1 MHHETRQRS
10 LTVSQRLAT
19 LGVASFVGIS
29 AMLATGWY
37 EHRQVE
43 RVLDE
48 ATVAKHV
55 ENKAIDLRATS
66 LDLVLAAMD
75 TIVDKADKVIAPDR
89 MKEIDESVSG
99 LTSASG
105 DIASLAAAVGKPDLG
120 AGVPEMIVLLTQ
132 SVQTEL
138 KGLVVSGADQAAFDA
153 IDDKIDAAGAQL
165 TERLSRLADAS
176 MAMTQ
181 ARIEEASAISSEAFF
196 WQFICGLLSMGLVL
210 GLLTVQ
216 GNILRRGILG
226 VRDSMQRIHGGDYA
240 TPVGAVERGDEIG
253 DMARCVDRFRT
264 DAIDKQR
271 LERDAA
277 DSRSHNETERRQR
290 ETSSA
295 DDARQVQI
303 AVTALG
309 QALNKL
315 ADGQLTV
322 AIDTPFRADLETLR
336 LDFNQAVE
344 KLRTVLSGMRDN
356 SASITANGRQMRSA
370 ADDLAKR
377 TEQQAASLEET
388 SAALDQITV
397 TVRTAT
403 EKAEEASQMVSRT
416 HANAEESGRIV
427 SEAVAAMARIED
439 ASAEIG
445 KIINVIDEIA
455 FQTNLLALNAGV
467 EAARAGEA
475 GKGFAVV
482 AQEVRELAQRAA
494 GAAKDIKG
502 LVSRSSAEVGT
513 GVRLVQETGE
523 ALGRIGTDVDQIN
536 EHMRTIVV
544 AAREQSTGL
553 TEINIAIG
561 QLDQMTQQNAAM
573 VEQTNAASHTLAQD
587 AESLSTLIGQFAIGG
602 AAASYATAS
611 TPSQASRTMSSAPA
625 SHRPATPAKT
635 TSAAPRPVA
644 ARPATVRPAAANSRP
659 APSPAKALMGKLSGA
674 FAAPAA
680 SNSKDQ
686 WEEF

>member
-1 MHHETRQRS
+1 MNHETRQRS

-19 LGVASFVGIS
+19 LGVVTFVGIS
-29 AMLATGWY
+29 TILATGWY

-43 RVLDE
+43 RVLAE
-48 ATVAKHV
+48 ASVAKAA
-55 ENKAIDLRATS
+55 ENRAIQLRVTS
-66 LDLVLAAMD
+66 LNLVLAAMD
-75 TIVDKADKVIAPDR
+75 TIVDKDAKVIAPDR
-89 MKEIDESVSG
+89 MKEIDAAVSI

-105 DIASLAAAVGKPDLG
+105 EIAGLAAGIGEPNLG
-120 AGVPEMIVLLTQ
+120 DGVPQMISALTQ
-132 SVQTEL
+132 SIQTDL
-138 KGLVVSGADQAAFDA
+138 KALVEAGADEAAFGDV
-153 IDDKIDAAGAQL
+153 DDRIDAAGSQL
-165 TERLSRLADAS
+165 TERFTSLADTS
-176 MAMTQ
+176 MTLM
-181 ARIEEASAISSEAFF
+181 RMRVEEANAISRSAFF
-196 WQFICGLLSMGLVL
+196 WQFVCGLGAMAFVL

-240 TPVGAVERGDEIG
+240 TPVGSVERSDEIG

-277 DSRSHNETERRQR
+277 DSRSVNDTDRRQR
-290 ETSSA
+290 EITAA
-295 DDARQVQI
+295 DDARQVQA
-303 AVTALG
+303 AVSALG

-322 AIDTPFRADLETLR
+322 AINTPFRADLESLR

-344 KLRTVLSGMRDN
+344 KLRNVLSGMRDN

-427 SEAVAAMARIED
+427 GEAVAAMARIED

-502 LVSRSSAEVGT
+502 LVNRSSTEVGT
-513 GVRLVQETGE
+513 GVRLVQETGD
-523 ALGRIGTDVDQIN
+523 ALGRIGTDVEQIN

-587 AESLSTLIGQFAIGG
+587 AESLSSLIAQFAIGG
-602 AAASYATAS
+602 DAASYASAS
-611 TPSQASRTMSSAPA
+611 SPSQSPRTAMSSSSYRPA
-625 SHRPATPAKT
+625 SPAKASSSAKSPVTIRPATIK
-635 TSAAPRPVA
+635 
-644 ARPATVRPAAANSRP
+644 PAAANSRP

-674 FAAPAA
+674 FASPSA
-680 SNSKDQ
+680 SSSNDQ

>member
-1 MHHETRQRS
+1 MHHETRQKS

-19 LGVASFVGIS
+19 LGVVTFVGIS
-29 AMLATGWY
+29 AILATGWY
-37 EHRQVE
+37 EHRQIE
-43 RVLDE
+43 RVLAE
-48 ATVAKHV
+48 ASVAKTA
-55 ENKAIDLRATS
+55 ENRAIQLRVAS
-66 LDLVLAAMD
+66 LNLVLAAMD
-75 TIVDKADKVIAPDR
+75 TIVDKDARVIAPDR
-89 MKEIDESVSG
+89 MKEIDAAAST

-105 DIASLAAAVGKPDLG
+105 EIAALAAGIGEPNLG
-120 AGVPEMIVLLTQ
+120 DGVPQMISELTR
-132 SVQTEL
+132 SIQTDL
-138 KGLVVSGADQAAFDA
+138 KALVEAGADETAFDA
-153 IDDKIDAAGAQL
+153 ADDRIDAAGSQL
-165 TERLSRLADAS
+165 TERFNSLADTS
-176 MAMTQ
+176 MTLM
-181 ARIEEASAISSEAFF
+181 RMRVEEANAISRSAFV
-196 WQFICGLLSMGLVL
+196 WQFVCGLGAMVFVL

-240 TPVGAVERGDEIG
+240 TPVGAVERSDEIG

-277 DSRSHNETERRQR
+277 DSRSLNDTDRRQR
-290 ETSSA
+290 EMTAA
-295 DDARQVQI
+295 DDARQVQV
-303 AVTALG
+303 AVSALG

-322 AIDTPFRADLETLR
+322 AIDTPFRADLESLR

-344 KLRTVLSGMRDN
+344 KLRNVLSGMRDN

-427 SEAVAAMARIED
+427 GEAVAAMARIED

-502 LVSRSSAEVGT
+502 LVNRSSTEVGT
-513 GVRLVQETGE
+513 GVRLVQETGD
-523 ALGRIGTDVDQIN
+523 ALGRIGTDVEQIN

-573 VEQTNAASHTLAQD
+573 VEQTNASSHTLAQD
-587 AESLSTLIGQFAIGG
+587 AESLSSLIAQFAIGG
-602 AAASYATAS
+602 DAASYASASSTSRSTRTATS
-611 TPSQASRTMSSAPA
+611 SSSYRHAAPTKTSSANSPVA
-625 SHRPATPAKT
+625 IRPATIK
-635 TSAAPRPVA
+635 
-644 ARPATVRPAAANSRP
+644 PAAANSRP

-674 FAAPAA
+674 FASPSA
-680 SNSKDQ
+680 SSSNDQ

>member
-1 MHHETRQRS
+1 MHHETRQKS

-19 LGVASFVGIS
+19 LGVVTFVGIS
-29 AMLATGWY
+29 AILATGWY
-37 EHRQVE
+37 EHRQIE
-43 RVLDE
+43 RVLAE
-48 ATVAKHV
+48 ASVAKTA
-55 ENKAIDLRATS
+55 ENRAIQLRVAS
-66 LDLVLAAMD
+66 LNLVLAAMD
-75 TIVDKADKVIAPDR
+75 TIVDKDARVIAPDR
-89 MKEIDESVSG
+89 MKEIDAAAST

-105 DIASLAAAVGKPDLG
+105 EIAALAAGIGEPNLG
-120 AGVPEMIVLLTQ
+120 DGVPQMISELTR
-132 SVQTEL
+132 SIQTDL
-138 KGLVVSGADQAAFDA
+138 KALVEAGADEAAFDA
-153 IDDKIDAAGAQL
+153 ADDRIDAAGSQL
-165 TERLSRLADAS
+165 TERFNSLADTS
-176 MAMTQ
+176 MTLM
-181 ARIEEASAISSEAFF
+181 RMRVEEANAISRSAFV
-196 WQFICGLLSMGLVL
+196 WQFVCGLGAMVFVL

-240 TPVGAVERGDEIG
+240 TPVGAVERSDEIG

-277 DSRSHNETERRQR
+277 DSRSLNDTDRRQR
-290 ETSSA
+290 EMTAA
-295 DDARQVQI
+295 DDARQVQV
-303 AVTALG
+303 AVSALG

-322 AIDTPFRADLETLR
+322 AIDTPFRADLESLR

-344 KLRTVLSGMRDN
+344 KLRNVLSGMRDN

-427 SEAVAAMARIED
+427 GEAVAAMARIED

-502 LVSRSSAEVGT
+502 LVNRSSTEVGT
-513 GVRLVQETGE
+513 GVRLVQETGD
-523 ALGRIGTDVDQIN
+523 ALGRIGTDVEQIN

-573 VEQTNAASHTLAQD
+573 VEQTNASSHTLAQD
-587 AESLSTLIGQFAIGG
+587 AESLSSLIAQFAIGG
-602 AAASYATAS
+602 DAASYASASSTSRSTRTATS
-611 TPSQASRTMSSAPA
+611 SSSYRPAAPTKTSSAKSPVA
-625 SHRPATPAKT
+625 IRPATIK
-635 TSAAPRPVA
+635 
-644 ARPATVRPAAANSRP
+644 PAAANSRP

-674 FAAPAA
+674 FASPSA
-680 SNSKDQ
+680 SSSNDQ

>member
-1 MHHETRQRS
+1 MHHETRQKS

-19 LGVASFVGIS
+19 LGVVTFVGIS
-29 AMLATGWY
+29 AILATGWY
-37 EHRQVE
+37 EHRQIE
-43 RVLDE
+43 RVLTE
-48 ATVAKHV
+48 ASVAKTA
-55 ENKAIDLRATS
+55 ENRAIQLRVAS
-66 LDLVLAAMD
+66 LNLVLAAMD
-75 TIVDKADKVIAPDR
+75 TIVDKDARVIAPDR
-89 MKEIDESVSG
+89 MKEIDAAAST

-105 DIASLAAAVGKPDLG
+105 EIAALAAGIGEPNLG
-120 AGVPEMIVLLTQ
+120 DGVPQMISELTR
-132 SVQTEL
+132 SIQTDL
-138 KGLVVSGADQAAFDA
+138 KALVEAGADEAAFDA
-153 IDDKIDAAGAQL
+153 ADDRIDAAGSQL
-165 TERLSRLADAS
+165 TERFNSLADTS
-176 MAMTQ
+176 MTLM
-181 ARIEEASAISSEAFF
+181 RMRVEEANAISRSAFV
-196 WQFICGLLSMGLVL
+196 WQFVCGLGAMVFVL

-216 GNILRRGILG
+216 GSILRRGILG

-240 TPVGAVERGDEIG
+240 TPVGAVERSDEIG

-277 DSRSHNETERRQR
+277 DSRSLNDTDRRQR
-290 ETSSA
+290 EMTAA
-295 DDARQVQI
+295 DDARQVQV
-303 AVTALG
+303 AVSALG

-322 AIDTPFRADLETLR
+322 AIDTPFRADLESLR

-344 KLRTVLSGMRDN
+344 KLRNVLSGMRDN

-427 SEAVAAMARIED
+427 GEAVAAMARIED

-502 LVSRSSAEVGT
+502 LVNRSSTEVGT
-513 GVRLVQETGE
+513 GVRLVQETGD
-523 ALGRIGTDVDQIN
+523 ALGRIGTDVEQIN

-573 VEQTNAASHTLAQD
+573 VEQTNASSHTLAQD
-587 AESLSTLIGQFAIGG
+587 AESLSSLIAQFAIGG
-602 AAASYATAS
+602 DAASYASASSPSRSTRTATS
-611 TPSQASRTMSSAPA
+611 SSSYRPAAPTKTSSAKSPVA
-625 SHRPATPAKT
+625 IRPATIK
-635 TSAAPRPVA
+635 
-644 ARPATVRPAAANSRP
+644 PAAANSRP

-674 FAAPAA
+674 FASPSA
-680 SNSKDQ
+680 SSSNDQ